1 MKGEKIFQSTLP
13 LRGATPAAH
22 LDPRRSA
29 FQSTLP
35 LRGATLA
42 EQRVDLL
49 RDISIHAP
57 LAGSDQP
64 QGGGRR
70 ARRDF
75 NPRSPCGERR
85 DWLTPEEH
93 ERQFQSTLPLRGATR
108 PNRRPAIPWPI
119 SIHAPLAGSDRDDV
133 RARHE
138 LGISIHAPLAGSD
151 GRLSG
156 GLGGTTIFQ
165 STLPLRGAT
174 CCTRMVAAE
183 KMISIHAPLAGSDI
197 RYSRI
202 YDYQWKFQ
210 STLPL
215 RGATRRVG
223 VAGGRLFISIHA
235 PLAGSDGWRCCWG
248 CPR

>member
-93 ERQFQSTLPLRGATR
+93 ERQFQSTLPLRGATHILCACLMTSTFQSTLPLR
-108 PNRRPAIPWPI
+108 GATKMAVRRRRVIQYFNPRSPCGERRWTEYLKRRARTI
-119 SIHAPLAGSDRDDV
+119 SIHAPLAGSDPSESSSG
-133 RARHE
+133 H
-138 LGISIHAPLAGSD
+138 SLAD
-151 GRLSG
+151 
-156 GLGGTTIFQ
+156 FN
-165 STLPLRGAT
+165 
-174 CCTRMVAAE
+174 
-183 KMISIHAPLAGSDI
+183 
-197 RYSRI
+197 
-202 YDYQWKFQ
+202 
-210 STLPL
+210 
-215 RGATRRVG
+215 
-223 VAGGRLFISIHA
+223 
-235 PLAGSDGWRCCWG
+235 
-248 CPR
+248 PRSPCGERPR